1 MFEQSLMVGKRRRPR
16 VGRAL
21 AAAVLMHGAGFGA
34 VLVAGVW
41 TVPAVEAPTLAE
53 IYVDFVPQPP
63 AASGL
68 PEAPPEPATAQPPV
82 EPPLAEPPVT
92 QPEDVPEDVPAEA
105 PPVETPVVAA
115 TPLDPLAPA
124 GGPGRGPREGV
135 PWGDPDAPTGPA
147 RGDGGDGDA
156 PIELDARMIAPVTI
170 HRVQPLYT
178 EAARRARTQGFVILQ
193 ATIDRTGRVT
203 GVQVMKPLPFGLDD
217 AAVQAVRQ
225 WRFTPATL
233 QGRPVPVYFRLTV
246 HFRVQ

>member
-1 MFEQSLMVGKRRRPR
+1 MFEQSLLVEKRRRPR
-16 VGRAL
+16 LGKAL
-21 AAAVLMHGAGFGA
+21 ASALLLHGAGFGA
-34 VLVAGVW
+34 VLAAGVW

-68 PEAPPEPATAQPPV
+68 PEAQPEPAAAPPD
-82 EPPLAEPPVT
+82 ERPPAEPPVS
-92 QPEDVPEDVPAEA
+92 QPEDVPQDVPAEA
-105 PPVETPVVAA
+105 PPAPPPVVSAV
-115 TPLDPLAPA
+115 PVDPLAPA

-135 PWGDPDAPTGPA
+135 PWGDPDAPAGPGH
-147 RGDGGDGDA
+147 GDGGAGDA
-156 PIELDARMIAPVTI
+156 PIELDARMIAPVTL

-193 ATIDRTGRVT
+193 ATIDRTGHVTDVRVL
-203 GVQVMKPLPFGLDD
+203 KPLPFGLDD

-246 HFRVQ
+246 QFRVQ

>member
-53 IYVDFVPQPP
+53 IYVDQIQIDLVPQPP
-63 AASGL
+63 A
-68 PEAPPEPATAQPPV
+68 
-82 EPPLAEPPVT
+82 EPPPAEPPVT
-92 QPEDVPEDVPAEA
+92 QPADVPEDVPAEA
-105 PPVETPVVAA
+105 PPVETPMVTSV
-115 TPLDPLAPA
+115 PLDPLAPA

-135 PWGDPDAPTGPA
+135 PWGDPDAPTGPG
-147 RGDGGDGDA
+147 RGAGGDGDT
-156 PIELDARMIAPVTI
+156 PIELDARMVAPVTI